1 MLKHGCLLMLLALA
15 AAGCGGEPP
24 ANAQK
29 PTPTVFDPLIE
40 KKQTLPAAVEAA
52 QAQHD
57 AETRRQVDGADG
69 APPEGA
75 SAEAR
80 R

>member
-1 MLKHGCLLMLLALA
+1 MLKHGCLLILVALG
-15 AAGCGGEPP
+15 AAGCGDEPP
-24 ANAQK
+24 PPKK
-29 PTPTVFDPLIE
+29 PAPTVFDPLVE

-57 AETRRQVDGADG
+57 ADTRRQIEADEG
-69 APPEGA
+69 GPPP
-75 SAEAR
+75 EAR